1 MLETATTQIKI
12 LYYQRRGNGMLNI
25 NLNNIKD
32 KVVICEERKNDAYTK
47 LKSFKDKNKE
57 LKAKY
62 MAQGQSK
69 AKIVV

>member
-1 MLETATTQIKI
+1 
-12 LYYQRRGNGMLNI
+12 MLNI

-47 LKSFKDKNKE
+47 LKSFKNKNKE

-62 MAQGQSK
+62 VAQGQSK

>member
-1 MLETATTQIKI
+1 
-12 LYYQRRGNGMLNI
+12 MLNI

-32 KVVICEERKNDAYTK
+32 KVVACEDHKNDAYIK
-47 LKSFKDKNKE
+47 LKSFKNKNKE

-62 MAQGQSK
+62 VAPGQSK